1 VELEPL
7 AVLGEHQENGKV
19 NENEPRKEQDHDNLS
34 QYTVQDVLSEVLATV
49 DEQHD
54 TQDSLPDPNE
64 ESDLQ
69 HSTDKDI
76 TEEPPVN
83 RLISSDQDEN
93 SLHPTAHQPA
103 LTTDVLSRSSEAK
116 SYSDDDNIVSLDVV
130 EGERGHE
137 PDDVGGDH
145 FSEGS
150 DHSSKVDSSI
160 HTNTEQELKGMTQ
173 SCKFIIRDSTW
184 I

>member
-7 AVLGEHQENGKV
+7 IVLGEHQENEQV
-19 NENEPRKEQDHDNLS
+19 NENEPRKEQDHDSLS
-34 QYTVQDVLSEVLATV
+34 QYTVHDAVSEVLAIV
-49 DEQHD
+49 DGEHD

-64 ESDLQ
+64 ESDLH
-69 HSTDKDI
+69 HSTDKDT

-103 LTTDVLSRSSEAK
+103 LTTDVQSRSFEAK

-130 EGERGHE
+130 EGEWDHE

-160 HTNTEQELKGMTQ
+160 RTNAEQELKDMAQ